1 MPMPILCTGS
11 VAIDHIMVYRGRF
24 KDVIL
29 PDRLHVLN
37 VAFHVPELRR
47 TFGGCAANIAFNLK
61 LLGEEPIVL
70 ATVGADD
77 FGAYAAWL
85 DRHGIRRDHIVGLAG
100 ESSPGAYIT
109 TDLDD
114 NQIIG
119 FHPGAMDRAH
129 EAAISRVSEPYEL
142 AFVSPNGKQAM
153 LAHARALK
161 AAGKRVL
168 MDPGQG
174 LPLFERDELIEL
186 IDGATLL
193 FANDYEWS
201 LVLEKTG
208 LSEGDVVSRV
218 GAAVVTLG
226 ERGSR
231 ILDRSSAAI
240 EVASVRARE
249 VVDPTGCGDA
259 YRAAFAHGLAR
270 GRSLA
275 TCARMGSVLG
285 ALMAERHGTQSLTL
299 TPGEFAAHYQRAF
312 GEELR

>member
-1 MPMPILCTGS
+1 MPVLCTGS

-37 VAFHVPELRR
+37 VAFHVPELRH

-61 LLGEEPIVL
+61 LLGGEPIVL

-77 FGAYAAWL
+77 FASYAAWL
-85 DRHGIRRDHIVGLAG
+85 ERHQISRKHIVGIAG
-100 ESSPGAYIT
+100 ESTPGAYVT

-114 NQIIG
+114 NQITG

-142 AFVSPNGKQAM
+142 AFVSPNGKRAM
-153 LAHARALK
+153 QEHARALK
-161 AAGKRVL
+161 AAGKRAL
-168 MDPGQG
+168 IDPGQG

-186 IDGATLL
+186 IDGAALL

-201 LVLEKTG
+201 LIQERSG
-208 LSEGDVVSRV
+208 LAEREIVARV

-226 ERGSR
+226 ERGSQIHER
-231 ILDRSSAAI
+231 GRVSEIAPV
-240 EVASVRARE
+240 VARA
-249 VVDPTGCGDA
+249 VLDPTGCGDA
-259 YRAAFAHGLAR
+259 YRAAFAHGFER
-270 GRSLA
+270 GLSLA
-275 TCARMGSVLG
+275 TCAKMGSVLG
-285 ALMAERHGTQSLTL
+285 SLLVERHGTQTLTL
-299 TPGEFAAHYQRAF
+299 ATGEFDAHYQRAF
-312 GEELR
+312 GETIR

>member
-1 MPMPILCTGS
+1 MAVLCTGS

-47 TFGGCAANIAFNLK
+47 TYGGCAANIAFNLK

-77 FGAYAAWL
+77 FGGYEAWL
-85 DRHGIRRDHIVGLAG
+85 AQHGIRRDHIVGLAG
-100 ESSPGAYIT
+100 ESSAGAYIT

-129 EAAISRVSEPYEL
+129 EASIARIDEPYAL

-153 LAHARALK
+153 QQHARALK

-174 LPLFERDELIEL
+174 LPLFDRDELIEL
-186 IDGATLL
+186 IDGAELL
-193 FANDYEWS
+193 FANDYEWA

-208 LSEGDVVSRV
+208 LAEADLVARV
-218 GAAVVTLG
+218 GAAIVTLG

-231 ILDRSSAAI
+231 ILESTSAATEI
-240 EVASVRARE
+240 PPVRARE

-259 YRAAFAHGLAR
+259 YRAAFAVGLAR
-270 GRSLA
+270 GRSLG

-285 ALMAERHGTQSLTL
+285 ALMAERHGTQSLTV
-299 TPGEFAAHYQRAF
+299 TPEEFAAHYQRAY
-312 GEELR
+312 GERIR

>member
-1 MPMPILCTGS
+1 MAVLCTGS

-61 LLGEEPIVL
+61 KLGEEPIVL

-77 FGAYAAWL
+77 FASYAAWL
-85 DRHGIRRDHIVGLAG
+85 EKHGIRRDHIVGLAG

-129 EAAISRVSEPYEL
+129 EAAIARVTEPYEL
-142 AFVSPNGKQAM
+142 AFVSPNGKRAM
-153 LAHARALK
+153 QEHARALK
-161 AAGKRVL
+161 AASKRVL

-186 IDGATLL
+186 IEGAELL

-201 LVLEKTG
+201 LVLERTG
-208 LSEGDVVSRV
+208 LSERDVVARV
-218 GAAVVTLG
+218 GAAIVTLG

-231 ILDRSSAAI
+231 ILERSSAALEI
-240 EVASVRARE
+240 APVRAQR

-259 YRAAFAHGLAR
+259 YRAAFARGLAQ

-285 ALMAERHGTQSLTL
+285 ALLVERHGTQSLTL
-299 TPGEFAAHYQRAF
+299 APDEFESHYRRAF
-312 GEELR
+312 GEPIR

>member
-1 MPMPILCTGS
+1 MAVLCTGS

-47 TFGGCAANIAFNLK
+47 TFGGCAANIGFNLK

-77 FGAYAAWL
+77 FASYAGWL
-85 DRHGIRRDHIVGLAG
+85 ARHGIRQDHIVGLAG
-100 ESSPGAYIT
+100 EATAGAYIT

-114 NQIIG
+114 NQIVG

-129 EAAISRVSEPYEL
+129 EAGIARVTEAYEL
-142 AFVSPNGKQAM
+142 AFVSPNGKRAM
-153 LAHARALK
+153 QEHARALK
-161 AAGKRVL
+161 RAGKRTL
-168 MDPGQG
+168 IDPGQG

-186 IDGATLL
+186 IDGAELL

-201 LVLEKTG
+201 LVQERTG
-208 LSEGDVVSRV
+208 LGEAEIVARV
-218 GAAVVTLG
+218 GAAIVPLG

-231 ILDRSSAAI
+231 ILERGRAAI
-240 EVASVRARE
+240 EIAPVRARA

-259 YRAAFAHGLAR
+259 YRAGLMVGMHKGYDWPTC
-270 GRSLA
+270 GRLA
-275 TCARMGSVLG
+275 GLLG
-285 ALMAERHGTQSLTL
+285 AIKIAQRGGQNHRFTWDEVADRFQAEFGYTL
-299 TPGEFAAHYQRAF
+299 
-312 GEELR
+312 

>member
-1 MPMPILCTGS
+1 MAVLCTGS

-37 VAFHVPELRR
+37 ISFHVPELRH

-77 FGAYAAWL
+77 FASYAAWL
-85 DRHGIRRDHIVGLAG
+85 ERHGIRRDHIVGLAG
-100 ESSPGAYIT
+100 ESSAGCYIT

-114 NQIIG
+114 NQITG

-129 EAAISRVSEPYEL
+129 EASVARVTEAYEL
-142 AFVSPNGKQAM
+142 AFVSPNGKRAM
-153 LAHARALK
+153 QEHARALK
-161 AAGKRVL
+161 QAGKRTL
-168 MDPGQG
+168 IDPGQG

-186 IDGATLL
+186 IDGAALL

-201 LVLEKTG
+201 LVQERSG
-208 LSEGDVVSRV
+208 LGEAEIVARV
-218 GAAVVTLG
+218 GAAIVTLG

-231 ILDRSSAAI
+231 ILERGRAAT
-240 EVASVRARE
+240 EVAPMRARN
-249 VVDPTGCGDA
+249 VLDPTGCGDA

-270 GRSLA
+270 GLSLA

-285 ALMAERHGTQSLTL
+285 ALLVERHGTQSLTL
-299 TPGEFAAHYQRAF
+299 APGEFEAHYERAY
-312 GEELR
+312 GEAIR

>member
-1 MPMPILCTGS
+1 MPILCTGS
-11 VAIDHIMVYRGRF
+11 VAIDHIMVYQGRF

-37 VAFHVPELRR
+37 VSFYLPELKRS
-47 TFGGCAANIAFNLK
+47 FGGTAANIAFNVK

-70 ATVGADD
+70 ATVGDAD
-77 FGAYAAWL
+77 FAEYAAWL
-85 DRHGIRRDHIVGLAG
+85 ARHGIRRDHVCGLAG
-100 ESSPGAYIT
+100 EASAGAYIM

-114 NQIIG
+114 NQIAG
-119 FHPGAMDRAH
+119 FHAGAMNRAH
-129 EAAISRVSEPYEL
+129 EAPVSRVKEPYDL

-153 LAHARALK
+153 QEHARALK

-168 MDPGQG
+168 IDPGQG
-174 LPLFERDELIEL
+174 LPLFDGPELLEL
-186 IDGATLL
+186 IDGAELL

-208 LSEGDVVSRV
+208 LAESDVVARV

-231 ILDRSSAAI
+231 ILDARSAALEI
-240 EVASVRARE
+240 APVRARE

-259 YRAAFAHGLAR
+259 YRAAFAVGLAQ
-270 GRSLA
+270 GRPLGV
-275 TCARMGSVLG
+275 CARMGSVMG
-285 ALMAERHGTQSLTL
+285 ALMAEKHGTQSLAVTAAEL
-299 TPGEFAAHYQRAF
+299 AAHYARAY
-312 GEELR
+312 GEALA

>member
-1 MPMPILCTGS
+1 MPILCTGS

-37 VAFHVPELRR
+37 VSFYLPELKRS
-47 TFGGCAANIAFNLK
+47 FGGTAANIAFNLK
-61 LLGEEPIVL
+61 LLGEEPLLL
-70 ATVGADD
+70 ATIGESDFAD
-77 FGAYAAWL
+77 YAAWL
-85 DRHGIRRDHIVGLAG
+85 DRHGIRRDWLRPLAG
-100 ESSPGAYIT
+100 EASAGAYIM
-109 TDLDD
+109 TDLED
-114 NQIIG
+114 NQIAG
-119 FHPGAMDRAH
+119 FHAGAMSRAH
-129 EAAISRVSEPYEL
+129 EAPVASVREPYDL

-153 LAHARALK
+153 QEHARALK
-161 AAGKRVL
+161 SAGKHVL
-168 MDPGQG
+168 IDPGQG
-174 LPLFERDELIEL
+174 LPLFERDELVEL
-186 IDGATLL
+186 IDGAALL

-208 LSEGDVVSRV
+208 LAEADVVARV

-231 ILDRSSAAI
+231 ILERSSAAI
-240 EVASVRARE
+240 EIAPARARE

-275 TCARMGSVLG
+275 VCARMGSVLG
-285 ALMAERHGTQSLTL
+285 ALMAERHGTQSLTV
-299 TPGEFAAHYQRAF
+299 TPGEFAAHYERAF
-312 GEELR
+312 GEALR